1 MDVDSTWAALR
12 REAHELARGEPLL
25 APVLLHHVLNRE
37 GLADAVA
44 WMIGGKLASLEMPAA
59 GLRELCA
66 EVLGG
71 KVRAGGGLGDRVQDG
86 DRGQAGDAGLA
97 AAACRDLWAAVDRD
111 PAAHGALNPF
121 INHKGFHALQAYR
134 IGHALWNAGRRFLAL
149 HLQGR
154 SSLAFGV
161 DIHPAARLGS
171 GIFIDHGTGVVIG
184 ETAVVGD
191 EVSMLQG
198 VTLGGT
204 GKDGGDR
211 HPKVG
216 RGVLLSAGSTVLGN
230 IRIGDGAKVG
240 AGSVV
245 LQDVPPHTTVV
256 GVPGRAVGPV
266 RGDDP
271 GLTMDHVI

>member
-59 GLRELCA
+59 DLRVLCG
-66 EVLGG
+66 EVL
-71 KVRAGGGLGDRVQDG
+71 
-86 DRGQAGDAGLA
+86 AGDPALA

-121 INHKGFHALQAYR
+121 VNHKGFHALQAYR
-134 IGHALWNAGRRFLAL
+134 IGHALWDAGRRFLAL

-204 GKDGGDR
+204 GKEGGDR

-216 RGVLLSAGSTVLGN
+216 RGALLSAGSTVLGN

-271 GLTMDHVI
+271 GLTMDHGI